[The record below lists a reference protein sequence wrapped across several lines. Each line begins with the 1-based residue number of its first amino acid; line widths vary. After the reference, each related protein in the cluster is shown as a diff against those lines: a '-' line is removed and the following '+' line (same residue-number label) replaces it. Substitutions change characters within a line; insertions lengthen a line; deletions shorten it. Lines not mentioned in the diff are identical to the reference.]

1 MSKRR
6 AAFEWLIF
14 FIPVIVIATILHD
27 YAPLLLPDQKIEQDR
42 DGVGPQPRRGSTDYF
57 V

>member
-14 FIPVIVIATILHD
+14 FVPVIVIATILHD
-27 YAPLLLPDQKIEQDR
+27 HAPLLLPDQKIEQDR
-42 DGVGPQPRRGSTDYF
+42 DGVGPQPRRGSPDYF